1 MESASLLQHPLDHIL
16 WACADLDKGNTV
28 FEQVTGVK
36 PGNGGSHDGNGTR
49 NSLVSLGENC
59 YFEVISIDPAQD
71 TLGTRAK
78 HISAIKTPALHA
90 FGVSGSD
97 LEAYYHTAREFGL
110 SVSRPISMQRV
121 RKDGVLVRWRAI
133 YIEDPVWGYMIPF
146 LIDWMDSEHPWKTT
160 PTGCSLVEFHALHPE
175 AERLQHIYEALGVD
189 VPVIRSNS
197 AGFLCRLN
205 TPKGEV
211 LLT

>member
-1 MESASLLQHPLDHIL
+1 MLHHPLDHVL
-16 WACADLDKGNTV
+16 WACADIDSGNET
-28 FEQVTGVK
+28 FEHATGVK

-49 NSLVSLGENC
+49 NTLVSLGVNC
-59 YFEVISIDPAQD
+59 YFEIISIDPAQG
-71 TLGTRAK
+71 TLGPRAK
-78 HISAIKTPALHA
+78 HISAITTPALHA
-90 FGVSGSD
+90 FGVSGND
-97 LEAYYHTAREFGL
+97 LDAYFETASELGL
-110 SVSRPISMQRV
+110 SVSAPTSMQRV

-133 YIEDPVWGYMIPF
+133 YIEDPTWGYMIPF

-160 PTGCSLVEFHALHPE
+160 PTGCSLVEFQALHPE
-175 AERLQHIYEALGVD
+175 AERLRHIYEALGVD
-189 VPVIRSNS
+189 VPVIRSNT